1 MLLKEIVKY
10 SGKTQLIAAGLIAS
24 GFSNFVL
31 IARLRQAE
39 ERWMSSHLEM
49 LTYLASSIAACG
61 LACSFIFSPESRS
74 CFHSKALFA
83 HPVFSIVTVPCG
95 NKLILFPPD

>member
-1 MLLKEIVKY
+1 MLLKEIVIY

-39 ERWMSSHLEM
+39 ERGMSSHLEM

-61 LACSFIFSPESRS
+61 LACSFIFHPRADRAFTRKRFLPTPFFLLSRS
-74 CFHSKALFA
+74 RVETS
-83 HPVFSIVTVPCG
+83 
-95 NKLILFPPD
+95 